1 MIEEALRRQMQP
13 AVDRRKHVYL
23 AWRMA
28 ACWLIAGLIGVVL
41 TAIGWL
47 WGWRSPW
54 TVMGLFIGTFQATVW
69 VIYRSGRLQPDYHA
83 LARDI
88 EQRHPELQALLLAA
102 VEQKPEGPDGQWGY
116 MQRRVIGE
124 AVTHATGHEWQESVS
139 TKHLFVANLG
149 RFAALVFLFVVLL
162 QVVPPTSFVLR
173 NSQGALTAQ
182 GYNISVSPGDTEI
195 EQGSPVV
202 ILGRFEGKVPSSVDL
217 FFTPAGQEPQQIP
230 LTRSLDDPVFG
241 GILQDIRSDMRYHIE
256 YEGKRT
262 REFTISVYQSPELL
276 RADATIVYPSYTKL
290 PEKTLQD
297 TRQIAVVEG
306 SKVTLRFT
314 LNKPV
319 ATARLNPKAGI
330 ALGLTVDDKD
340 PNVLVASL
348 TASQSERYELHMADA
363 QGRPNKMPPRFS
375 IDVHKNMPAEVKP
388 VFPTGDVVA
397 SPLEEINLEAQV
409 SDDYGVTG
417 YGLTYMLAGAESR
430 DITLSAPDPSNVTLG
445 GAPPQIKYLLAME
458 DLKAQPDQLLTYYFW
473 ADDIGPDGAPRRSVS
488 DIYFAE
494 VRPFEEIF
502 RESQSFQ
509 NEQNQE
515 QQQQDQQGQQ
525 QNRAE
530 ELARLQKQI
539 ITATWNIKQRA
550 ERSGGI
556 TEHKDDLDVV
566 RQSQADAM
574 KQAQDALAEA
584 EDPASMKS
592 LQAAAEHMKTALDHL
607 TQAGGAEGVQRVEG
621 GTPSNRGQDA
631 RDTGARSP
639 QELTPALAAEQSAY
653 QELLKLREREHQ
665 IARSRSNSS
674 RASANSA
681 QMQQQLQQLEL
692 TQREDRYE
700 TQRMAQPQQQTERQ
714 EDLQAL
720 NRLRDLARR
729 QNEMTDR
736 LREAEAALRQ
746 AQNEQQREEA
756 LRQLK
761 RLRDEQMEALRD
773 VDELQQRMES
783 PQNRQRMAEARE
795 QLGDSREQIRES
807 TEALEEGMVS
817 RAVTS
822 TARAG
827 RQLEQMREEFQRR
840 TSNQFAD
847 AMRDMRDQ
855 ARELDEQQNQIA
867 DEMQQQ
873 IDARQKSL
881 AGDNM
886 SGELAERV
894 EKQREAMEELVEQMK
909 TTSEQ
914 AETSEPL
921 LSRKLYDTLRETG
934 TENLDR
940 ALQATGE
947 LLRRD
952 FLPQAQEIERRAGEG
967 IEGLRRGV
975 EDAAGNVLGDEAES
989 LRLAQQQ
996 LDELIREVNDE
1007 AARAQGR
1014 RPGDANE
1021 PAGAAGQQQQ
1031 ADAQPGQRGDPTP
1044 RPEGQEQARAEG
1056 ARDGQG
1062 SPRGEGVPPSNRGQ
1076 DARDTEGRRQAQQ
1089 GGSPQEGEQPQG
1101 SRGGRA
1107 RADAG
1112 EQNNPT
1118 GRGGLRTETG
1128 PWDDQGQRGPFTGE
1142 DFLAWSDRLRDVEDM
1157 LPERDLRD
1165 EAARVS
1171 DRARAVR
1178 AEFKRHGTEPQWDLV
1193 QSQIMEPLAEL
1204 RQRVSE
1210 RLAQLQSDEALVPI
1224 DRDPVPDRFADLVR
1238 SYFENLGQ
1246 QEDQ

>member
-13 AVDRRKHVYL
+13 AVDRRKHVHL

-28 ACWLIAGLIGVVL
+28 ACWLVAGLLGVVL
-41 TAIGWL
+41 TGIAWL

-54 TVMGLFIGTFQATVW
+54 TVMALLTGTLLVTVW
-69 VIYRSGRLQPDYHA
+69 GIYRSRRLQPDYRV
-83 LARDI
+83 LARNI
-88 EQRHPELQALLLAA
+88 EEQHPELQALLLAA

-124 AVTHATGHEWQESVS
+124 AITHATGHDWQESIS
-139 TKHLFVANLG
+139 ATQLFLANLV
-149 RFAALVFLFVVLL
+149 RFAAMAFLIIALL
-162 QVVPPTSFVLR
+162 QVVPSTSFVLG
-173 NSQGALTAQ
+173 SGKGSLLAQ
-182 GYNISVSPGDTEI
+182 DYSISVSPGDTEI

-217 FFTPAGQEPQQIP
+217 FFAPAGQEPQQIP

-241 GILQDIRSDMRYHIE
+241 GILQDLQSDVQYHIE

-262 REFTISVYQSPELL
+262 REYTISVYRSPELL
-276 RADATIVYPSYTKL
+276 RADAKIVYPSYTKL
-290 PEKTLQD
+290 PEKTVED
-297 TRQIAVVEG
+297 TRQVAVVEG

-319 ATARLNPKAGI
+319 ATARLSPRSGI
-330 ALGLTVDDKD
+330 ALALTVDDRD

-363 QGRPNKMPPRFS
+363 QGRPNKMPPRFT
-375 IDVHKNMPAEVKP
+375 IDVHKNLPAEVKP
-388 VFPTGDVVA
+388 LFPNRDVVA
-397 SPLEEINLEAQV
+397 SPLEEINLEAEV

-417 YGLTYMLAGAESR
+417 YGLTYMLAGTESQDIDLDSQASAE
-430 DITLSAPDPSNVTLG
+430 T
-445 GAPPQIKYLLAME
+445 PQIKHLLAME

-473 ADDIGPDGAPRRSVS
+473 ADDIGPDGTSRRTAS

-509 NEQNQE
+509 NEQSQE
-515 QQQQDQQGQQ
+515 QQNQQGEQ
-525 QNRAE
+525 QNQSADQ
-530 ELARLQKQI
+530 LAQLQKQI
-539 ITATWNIKQRA
+539 ITATWNIKQKA
-550 ERSGGI
+550 ERSGGMAD
-556 TEHKDDLDVV
+556 HKDDLDVV
-566 RQSQADAM
+566 RQSQSDALE
-574 KQAQDALAEA
+574 QAQKAMGEA
-584 EDPASMKS
+584 EDPASIKS
-592 LQAAAEHMKTALDHL
+592 LRTAAEHMTTSLDHL
-607 TQAGGAEGVQRVEG
+607 SKSSESST
-621 GTPSNRGQDA
+621 TS
-631 RDTGARSP
+631 
-639 QELTPALAAEQSAY
+639 ELTPALAAEQSAY
-653 QELLKLREREHQ
+653 QELLKLRQREHE
-665 IARSRSNSS
+665 IARSRSNSN

-681 QMQQQLQQLEL
+681 QFQQQLQQLEL

-746 AQNEQQREEA
+746 AQDEQEREEA

-773 VDELQQRMES
+773 TDDLQQRMES

-795 QLGDSREQIRES
+795 QLDDSREQMRQS
-807 TEALEEGMVS
+807 TEALEEGMLS
-817 RAVTS
+817 RAITS

-827 RQLEQMREEFQRR
+827 RQLDQMREEFQRR
-840 TSNQFAD
+840 TSNQFTD
-847 AMRDMRDQ
+847 AMRDMREQ
-855 ARELDEQQNQIA
+855 ARELDEEQNRIA
-867 DEMQQQ
+867 DAMQQQ
-873 IDARQKSL
+873 IEARQKSL
-881 AGDNM
+881 SGDNL
-886 SGELAERV
+886 SKELAERV
-894 EKQREAMEELVEQMK
+894 EKQRQATDQLVDQMK

-934 TENLDR
+934 TENLDK
-940 ALQATGE
+940 ALQTTGE

-967 IEGLRRGV
+967 IDGLRKGV
-975 EDAAGNVLGDEAES
+975 EEAAQNVLGDEAES
-989 LRLAQQQ
+989 LRLARQQ
-996 LDELIREVNDE
+996 LDELIREVDDE
-1007 AARAQGR
+1007 VARATGARGSQS
-1014 RPGDANE
+1014 GDANE
-1021 PAGAAGQQQQ
+1021 PTDAAGQQRQ
-1031 ADAQPGQRGDPTP
+1031 ASVQPGAVDNPTGDPN
-1044 RPEGQEQARAEG
+1044 GQEQARAVS
-1056 ARDGQG
+1056 A
-1062 SPRGEGVPPSNRGQ
+1062 PRGEGVPPSNRGSNARDAQGRADRGQ
-1076 DARDTEGRRQAQQ
+1076 DARGTEGRRQAQQ
-1089 GGSPQEGEQPQG
+1089 GRSPQNGEQPQD
-1101 SRGGRA
+1101 SRSGQA
-1107 RADAG
+1107 RAGTG
-1112 EQNNPT
+1112 ERTDPT
-1118 GRGGLRTETG
+1118 GRGGLRTESG
-1128 PWDDQGQRGPFTGE
+1128 AWDDQGQRGPFTGE

-1165 EAARVS
+1165 EAARVW

-1178 AEFKRHGTEPQWDLV
+1178 AEFKRHGKEPQWNLV
-1193 QSQIMEPLAEL
+1193 QSQIMDPLAEL
-1204 RQRVSE
+1204 RQRVTE
-1210 RLAQLQSDEALVPI
+1210 KLAQLQSDEALVPI
-1224 DRDPVPDRFADLVR
+1224 DRDPVPDRFADVVR